1 MIKSFKDFDNELKSQ
16 KIYEAIDEDVRER
29 NESVFTEDD
38 IIVPELLSTNKFL
51 LKITKI
57 VLKRLENSGLGEFGV
72 QPNIITIDGAPGVYF
87 YNYNDETMNIVIC
100 RNTMG
105 KHVYLFKEFNLGAE
119 NVADLVLSTKTL
131 GFSDVIDEMIAYLSP
146 NTIEEGLICEWKISE
161 YGGASENDVDS
172 IVKMGATTRQ
182 IFVNLIS
189 NTSIT
194 KSADTILNG
203 KSNGDKDSILICDE
217 VSKAFGKDVTPG
229 LMRKI
234 FLIFAVAIGKYTKV
248 TDANIIKDTKRVLVG
263 TTIKSAASAI
273 ASASGVVA
281 TLDDETQKELDAE
294 YLAMLQK
301 DTKNYLRALRGI
313 YKTACAM
320 CSYVKND
327 GEITDDERGWMET
340 RCLLITGIGGVG
352 KSRNVEKA
360 LKDMK
365 MVENKDYFNVSS
377 SSTAMAALYKKF
389 YDYNGKLLIFDDSSN
404 LFKADYQKS
413 FWKNAF
419 QTADDVASASTV
431 ALPVTKNDNKKNDN
445 TSTYDPTKLT
455 RQQRYFREIGE
466 STPEDRAKWEKQRR
480 PELRANSPVSISETE
495 MKEILDQE
503 WAELED
509 QRSPAMPTRFAYNG
523 VVIIISNETY
533 DELAS
538 EVGPGH
544 WGAIVSRMTNYDL
557 HPMPQSIWVAIKENI
572 ERERDTPE
580 SDLPSKA
587 CMVPRDV
594 ADEFIEEVERLLE
607 YDECCFM
614 TFRLVTK
621 NMHNCLNSA
630 ETRPEWKERL
640 EDLMRMGRK
649 TMKKQ

>member
-16 KIYEAIDEDVRER
+16 KIYEAIDEDVREK

-87 YNYNDETMNIVIC
+87 YNYNDESMNIVIC

-105 KHVYLFKEFNLGAE
+105 KHVYLFKEFNTIGE

-131 GFSDVIDEMIAYLSP
+131 GFSDIIDEMIAYLSP
-146 NTIEEGLICEWKISE
+146 SSIDEAWSANIYAVNTSD
-161 YGGASENDVDS
+161 ADVDR
-172 IVKMGATTRQ
+172 ILKMGASTRQ
-182 IFVNLIS
+182 LFADVVSAHGIVKAAQAILGGS
-189 NTSIT
+189 NS
-194 KSADTILNG
+194 
-203 KSNGDKDSILICDE
+203 DKNCMLMCDE
-217 VSKAFGKDVTPG
+217 AVSAFNTKLTKG
-229 LMRKI
+229 LLQRI
-234 FLIFAVAIGKYTKV
+234 CIIFAVALEKFTKNV
-248 TDANIIKDTKRVLVG
+248 PLDAIKDTKRVLNG
-263 TTIKSAASAI
+263 LTIKTSTSPI
-273 ASASGVVA
+273 SSASNVSAVI
-281 TLDDETQKELDAE
+281 DDETQKEADAE
-294 YLAMLQK
+294 YQAKLEK

-352 KSRNVEKA
+352 KSRNVEQA

-365 MVENKDYFNVSS
+365 MIENKDYFNVSS

-419 QTADDVASASTV
+419 QTADDVAAASTV

-594 ADEFIEEVERLLE
+594 ADEFIAEVERLLE
-607 YDECCFM
+607 YDDCCFM

-621 NMHNCLNSA
+621 NMHNCLNSS

-649 TMKKQ
+649 TMKDKK